1 MDKHKAIESLIL
13 KCALA
18 MPLLVPAAW
27 LYSVAVVVLG
37 IGIATLGVGTA
48 VLPGYRGGVSGWP
61 LVQSNGSVL
70 VGSMGD
76 LGNGYR

>member
-48 VLPGYRGGVSGWP
+48 VLPGYRGGRQRVAPCSI
-61 LVQSNGSVL
+61 
-70 VGSMGD
+70 
-76 LGNGYR
+76 